1 MLCDSIALLCCESN
15 VFNAVTI
22 SIFSSKLQIYSF
34 GKKHLRENRLSCH
47 GPAIQF
53 NSMYLEWLKKLVIH
67 SSNCSSTHPSN
78 VHRRQRWLLFCI
90 FRPRSGV
97 AKSQYQTKKEA
108 IFDLLANRKKD
119 ALTNLEE
126 KERNEKRWKKITE
139 ASDFGDK
146 LIRLNM
152 IVSHKPNLILPLANS
167 YYWVYRFTMES
178 KVILLM
184 LTALGGVFASP
195 NLIAES
201 GHKGGRYLIT

>member
-34 GKKHLRENRLSCH
+34 RKKHLRENRLSCH

-67 SSNCSSTHPSN
+67 SSNCSSTHPSD

-126 KERNEKRWKKITE
+126 KERNEKRWKK
-139 ASDFGDK
+139 
-146 LIRLNM
+146 N
-152 IVSHKPNLILPLANS
+152 
-167 YYWVYRFTMES
+167 YWSLRFRRQ
-178 KVILLM
+178 IDLLKYDCF
-184 LTALGGVFASP
+184 T
-195 NLIAES
+195 
-201 GHKGGRYLIT
+201 

>member
-1 MLCDSIALLCCESN
+1 
-15 VFNAVTI
+15 
-22 SIFSSKLQIYSF
+22 
-34 GKKHLRENRLSCH
+34 
-47 GPAIQF
+47 
-53 NSMYLEWLKKLVIH
+53 MYLEWLKKLVIH
-67 SSNCSSTHPSN
+67 SSNCSSTHPSK

-108 IFDLLANRKKD
+108 IFDLLANRKKG

-152 IVSHKPNLILPLANS
+152 TVSYKPNLILPLANS
-167 YYWVYRFTMES
+167 YSWVYRFTMES

-184 LTALGGVFASP
+184 LTTLGGAIASP
-195 NLIAES
+195 NLIAET
-201 GHKGGRYLIT
+201 GHKGRYLIIQD